1 MHRNIVCT
9 AVVCIRT
16 SIARLQVQPR
26 DKSISRQP
34 VPTRREKIGH
44 QSVDD
49 CDLRVTN
56 LVTMAAFEMRKRIC
70 LMSCIPLCDLRQ
82 FLTGQILTNVWQGL
96 LKLFPWWLKKCIANL
111 CQRVIYILSVKN
123 DLLKQVVCVQQRL
136 RRYFLKIVNYCW
148 GFEHCFIEHY
158 STKFGIVLQ
167 HWIFEKLK

>member
-9 AVVCIRT
+9 ALVCIRT

-56 LVTMAAFEMRKRIC
+56 LVTMAAFKLRKRIC
-70 LMSCIPLCDLRQ
+70 LMCCIPLCDLRQ
-82 FLTGQILTNVWQGL
+82 FLTEQILTNVWQSL

-111 CQRVIYILSVKN
+111 CQRVIYIFCQLRTTFWSRWYVFNSDWEDISQNRK
-123 DLLKQVVCVQQRL
+123 LLL
-136 RRYFLKIVNYCW
+136 RIRTLLYWTLFN
-148 GFEHCFIEHY
+148 
-158 STKFGIVLQ
+158 
-167 HWIFEKLK
+167 